1 MTAVQPSYEVTPKF
15 VEEIT
20 MAELEADPYPFYE
33 RLRKEAPVAFVP
45 SLGMYILSTRSCTC
59 RSRRIRTTGL
69 R

>member
-1 MTAVQPSYEVTPKF
+1 MTAVQPSHEVTPKF

-45 SLGMYILSTRSCTC
+45 SLGMYIVSTRE
-59 RSRRIRTTGL
+59 L
-69 R
+69 